1 MQNETLAT
9 LEELTHDL
17 EDHLRVA
24 EATRQLLPALSE
36 TAKSIQV
43 AYENGGE
50 VLSFGNGGSAADA
63 QHLAAELVGHYR
75 RDRRPLPAR
84 ALSVDSSVLT
94 CISNDYDYCEVF
106 ARQVTAMAGPA
117 DVVVGFTTSGRSPNV
132 VKGLAA
138 AKAAGATTALFSGG
152 DGTPAIEHADHKLI
166 VPSKSTARIQEMHL
180 LMLHL
185 LSEYVDVWAAGTDAG
200 AMPGK

>member
-1 MQNETLAT
+1 MRNETPAT
-9 LEELTHDL
+9 IEEFAQDL
-17 EDHLRVA
+17 EDHLRVV
-24 EATRQLLPALSE
+24 EATRRLLPALSE
-36 TAKSIQV
+36 TAKSVQA
-43 AYENGGE
+43 AYQRGGE

-94 CISNDYDYCEVF
+94 CISNDYDYSEVF

-138 AKAAGATTALFSGG
+138 AKTAGATTVLFSGG
-152 DGTPAIEHADHKLI
+152 DGAPAIEHADHKLI
-166 VPSKSTARIQEMHL
+166 VPSSSTARIQEMHL

-185 LSEYVDVWAAGTDAG
+185 LSEYVDAWAVGTDAE
-200 AMPGK
+200 AMSGK